1 MLKTGQ
7 GHLGDG
13 GRGETG
19 LDIESDQMSR
29 VGETLS
35 KLTWQGFAGRGLC
48 RPGKDG
54 GGETAASSRA
64 GLRET

>member
-1 MLKTGQ
+1 
-7 GHLGDG
+7 
-13 GRGETG
+13 
-19 LDIESDQMSR
+19 MSR